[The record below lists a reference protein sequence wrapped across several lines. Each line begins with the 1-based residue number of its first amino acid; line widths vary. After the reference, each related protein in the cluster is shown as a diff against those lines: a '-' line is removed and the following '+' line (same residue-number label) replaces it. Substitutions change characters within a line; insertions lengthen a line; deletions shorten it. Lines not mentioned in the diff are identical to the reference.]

1 MTMFA
6 LIFASLAMPIFIGLI
21 TLPQKSLISIRYTNM
36 VGSALT
42 SGIIMTII
50 YKITKMKVYSS
61 EYLYIDFLSAIML
74 LVVALL
80 TFTATLFSLAYM
92 EKEVQEGLVDIKMIP
107 KYYALLNMF
116 TFAMVSVLVVGNL
129 GLMWVAVEG
138 TTLASALLVAFYFNR
153 SALEAAWKYVM
164 ICTVGICLALLGTM
178 ILYYAQINA
187 SGQIHALNWI
197 YLKQISESLNPT
209 VVKLA
214 FVFILIGYGTK
225 AGLAPMHTWLPDA
238 HSQAP
243 SPVSGL
249 LSGALLSCAFY
260 ALIRNIIIIQGT
272 IGTEFIRTVLLGLGI
287 LSILIA
293 IPFVLVQH
301 DIKRLLAYSSVEHMG
316 IVAIGFGIG
325 TPLAVYAA
333 LLHIINHAIAKSS
346 LFYLAGIITQEYR
359 TKYIA
364 QIQGIA
370 RTMPLVATFF
380 IIGVLAITGTPP
392 LNIFISK
399 FMLVMSIFSNNLW
412 LLGGLTLLLLAAI
425 FAGLMHYCLKMTFG
439 NPTQKIR
446 RSKISPSAL
455 TAVGLS
461 ICLIVIGGLYLPSS
475 INLILTQAA
484 NIIIG
489 G

>member
-1 MTMFA
+1 MFELILAA
-6 LIFASLAMPIFIGLI
+6 LVMPIIIGLI
-21 TLPQKSLISIRYTNM
+21 TLPQKNLTSIRYTNL

-42 SGIIMTII
+42 SGIILAII
-50 YKITKMKVYSS
+50 CKITEIKVFSS
-61 EYLYIDFLSAIML
+61 EFLHVDYLSAVLL

-80 TFTATLFSLAYM
+80 TFTATLFSLPYM
-92 EKEVQEGLVDIKMIP
+92 EKEVKEGHCTEKMIP
-107 KYYALLNMF
+107 RYYALLNLF

-138 TTLASALLVAFYFNR
+138 TTLASALLVAFYFDR

-178 ILYYAQINA
+178 ILYYAQVNA
-187 SGQIHALNWI
+187 GGEAHALNWL
-197 YLKQISESLNPT
+197 YLKQISNTLNPSI
-209 VVKLA
+209 VKLA

-260 ALIRNIIIIQGT
+260 ALIRNVIIIQGT
-272 IGTEFIRTVLLGLGI
+272 IGTEFIHMVLLGLGI
-287 LSILIA
+287 LSILLA
-293 IPFVLVQH
+293 IPFVLIQH

-316 IVAIGFGIG
+316 IISLGFGVG

-346 LFYLAGIITQEYR
+346 LFYSVGIISQEYKTR
-359 TKYIA
+359 HIKE
-364 QIQGIA
+364 IQGIA
-370 RTMPLVATFF
+370 RVMPTVATMF

-392 LNIFISK
+392 FNIFISK
-399 FMLVMSIFSNNLW
+399 FMLIMSMFESKMW
-412 LLGGLTLLLLAAI
+412 LLGSLTLLLLVGI
-425 FAGLMHYCLKMTFG
+425 FAGLMNYCLKMTF
-439 NPTQKIR
+439 
-446 RSKISPSAL
+446 SKAPEKMKRANVSPIAL
-455 TAVGLS
+455 TAIGLS
-461 ICLIVIGGLYLPSS
+461 ICLMIIGGLYLPPV
-475 INLILTQAA
+475 INEILTQAA
-484 NIIIG
+484 QIVIG

>member
-1 MTMFA
+1 MYELILGA
-6 LIFASLAMPIFIGLI
+6 LALPIITGLI
-21 TLPQKSLISIRYTNM
+21 TLLQKNLTLIRYTNLL
-36 VGSALT
+36 GSTLT
-42 SGIIMTII
+42 SGIILAII
-50 YKITKMKVYSS
+50 YRITEIKVFSS
-61 EYLYIDFLSAIML
+61 EFLYVDYLSSVL
-74 LVVALL
+74 LFVVALL
-80 TFTATLFSLAYM
+80 TFTATLFSLSYM
-92 EKEVQEGLVDIKMIP
+92 EKEVKEGQVAEKMIP
-107 KYYALLNMF
+107 RYYALLNLF
-116 TFAMVSVLVVGNL
+116 TFAMVSVLIVGNL

-178 ILYYAQINA
+178 FLYYAQVNA
-187 SGQIHALNWI
+187 VGETHALNWL
-197 YLKQISESLNPT
+197 YLKNISGTLNPDI
-209 VVKLA
+209 VKLA

-260 ALIRNIIIIQGT
+260 ALMRNVIIIKGT
-272 IGTEFIRTVLLGLGI
+272 IGTEFIQTVMIGLGI

-301 DIKRLLAYSSVEHMG
+301 DVKRLLAYSSVEHMG
-316 IVAIGFGIG
+316 IIAIGFGIG
-325 TPLAVYAA
+325 TQLAVYAA

-346 LFYLAGIITQEYR
+346 LFYLAGVISQEYK
-359 TKYIA
+359 TKHIK
-364 QIQGIA
+364 QIQGVA
-370 RTMPLVATFF
+370 RVMPAVATMFV
-380 IIGVLAITGTPP
+380 IGILAITGTPP

-399 FMLVMSIFSNNLW
+399 FTLVMSIFDSKMW
-412 LLGGLTLLLLAAI
+412 LLGGLTLLLLAGI

-439 NPTQKIR
+439 NAPEDIKG
-446 RSKISPSAL
+446 SKVSSSTI
-455 TAVGLS
+455 TAIGFS
-461 ICLIVIGGLYLPSS
+461 ICLIVVGGLYLPPS
-475 INLILTQAA
+475 ISEILTQAVY
-484 NIIIG
+484 IVIG